1 MNVSYFFCLIGAVY
15 ALFGAN
21 IAHIIINWKE
31 EAVIFR
37 RFKHGQDLKPLSK
50 KYAKW
55 GRAIRAAVL
64 GFWLTSE
71 ICYAIYEKIVKCK
84 AWDNTSDNQENF
96 HDFDQCYQTNNVLGH
111 NNDTLKDDSRWWC
124 KTETSY
130 SAHMFG
136 FMAGKCHT
144 VSNTF

>member
-1 MNVSYFFCLIGAVY
+1 MY

-50 KYAKW
+50 RYAKW

-64 GFWLTSE
+64 GFWFTSE
-71 ICYAIYEKIVKCK
+71 VGYAIYEKIVKCE
-84 AWDNTSDNQENF
+84 AWDNASDTQEGL
-96 HDFDQCYQTNNVLGH
+96 HDFDKCYQAINEHGHFNN
-111 NNDTLKDDSRWWC
+111 TLEDDARWWC

-130 SAHMFG
+130 SAHIFG
-136 FMAGKCHT
+136 FLAGKYHQILK
-144 VSNTF
+144 TFNYFNIQKIKVI